1 MTLPSKP
8 EVATA
13 CNCSLCRRIG
23 GPWVYFEFGTV
34 KIEAETKIRAKYLR
48 ALENEEWDL
57 LPGPTY
63 VKSFLRTYAEALG
76 LDARLLLEEYK
87 LRHERL
93 SDIELQP
100 IAPPGRGGVPR
111 RGGRGH
117 GRGGGGIPRAYVV
130 WFLVLAVLA
139 AVYLL
144 GKSSEDNGTS
154 NPPQGSSTPAAP
166 AATNGKKKAKKKAA
180 PRFAR
185 LQIFG
190 TAPVYVCLKA
200 AGGRTLVNGATL
212 TPGARTAAYR
222 SSRFDLTLG
231 NGNARM
237 KVNGKLLDVPDVQS
251 GIGYRITVT
260 GRHSLS
266 PSARPTCA

>member
-1 MTLPSKP
+1 MPAIGATLR
-8 EVATA
+8 EARMRA
-13 CNCSLCRRIG
+13 RIDIS
-23 GPWVYFEFGTV
+23 E
-34 KIEAETKIRAKYLR
+34 IESETKIRAKYLR

-100 IAPPGRGGVPR
+100 IAPPGHRGAPG

-117 GRGGGGIPRAYVV
+117 GRRGGIPRAYLV
-130 WFLVLAVLA
+130 WFLVLGVLA
-139 AVYLL
+139 GVYLL
-144 GKSSEDNGTS
+144 GKSSEDSGKPKS
-154 NPPQGSSTPAAP
+154 KAPAGSSKQAAP
-166 AATNGKKKAKKKAA
+166 AAGSTTKKKAAKAA

-185 LQIFG
+185 LQIIATG
-190 TAPVYVCLKA
+190 SVYVCLKA

-212 TPGARTAAYR
+212 AAGSRTNSYR

-237 KVNGKLLDVPDVQS
+237 KVNGRVLGVPDVQA
-251 GIGYRITVT
+251 GIGYRVT
-260 GRHSLS
+260 LGGRHTLS
-266 PSARPTCA
+266 AAQRPTCP

>member
-1 MTLPSKP
+1 MPAIGATLR
-8 EVATA
+8 EARMRA
-13 CNCSLCRRIG
+13 RIDIS
-23 GPWVYFEFGTV
+23 E
-34 KIEAETKIRAKYLR
+34 IESETKIRAKYLR

-100 IAPPGRGGVPR
+100 IAPPGSRAAGARGG

-117 GRGGGGIPRAYVV
+117 GRGGIPRAYVV

-139 AVYLL
+139 GIYLL
-144 GKSSEDNGTS
+144 GKSGSSDNGTS
-154 NPPQGSSTPAAP
+154 KSNAPQGAS
-166 AATNGKKKAKKKAA
+166 KKAA
-180 PRFAR
+180 PSGTSTTKNAKKNATPKVAR
-185 LQIFG
+185 LQIIA

-200 AGGRTLVNGATL
+200 AGSRTLVNGATL
-212 TPGARTAAYR
+212 GPGSRTRAYR

-237 KVNGKLLDVPDVQS
+237 KVNGRVLAVPDVQT
-251 GIGYRITVT
+251 GIGYRVTVK
-260 GRHSLS
+260 GRRTLS
-266 PSARPTCA
+266 PAARPTCA

>member
-1 MTLPSKP
+1 MPAIGATLR
-8 EVATA
+8 EARMRA
-13 CNCSLCRRIG
+13 RIDIS
-23 GPWVYFEFGTV
+23 E
-34 KIEAETKIRAKYLR
+34 IESATKIRAKYLR

-100 IAPPGRGGVPR
+100 ITPLGQRGGGG
-111 RGGRGH
+111 RGGRGRR
-117 GRGGGGIPRAYVV
+117 GRGGIPRAYVI
-130 WFLVLAVLA
+130 WFLVLAVLGG
-139 AVYLL
+139 VYLL
-144 GKSSEDNGTS
+144 GKSSEDNGTPKPNAPS
-154 NPPQGSSTPAAP
+154 GSSKHAAP
-166 AATNGKKKAKKKAA
+166 KGTTKKKKAGTTPA

-185 LQIFG
+185 LQIIATG
-190 TAPVYVCLKA
+190 PVYVCLKA

-212 TPGARTAAYR
+212 GAGSHTASYR

-231 NGNARM
+231 NGNAQM
-237 KVNGKLLDVPDVQS
+237 KVNGRVLEVPEVKA
-251 GIGYRITVT
+251 GIGYRITVK
-260 GRHSLS
+260 GRRTLASGK
-266 PSARPTCA
+266 RPTCP

>member
-1 MTLPSKP
+1 MPAIGATLR
-8 EVATA
+8 EARMRA
-13 CNCSLCRRIG
+13 RIDIS
-23 GPWVYFEFGTV
+23 E
-34 KIEAETKIRAKYLR
+34 IESATKIRAKYLR

-100 IAPPGRGGVPR
+100 IAPPGSRATGGG
-111 RGGRGH
+111 RGGRG
-117 GRGGGGIPRAYVV
+117 GRGYGRGGIPRAYVV

-139 AVYLL
+139 AIYLL
-144 GKSSEDNGTS
+144 GTSSQDNGTS
-154 NPPQGSSTPAAP
+154 KPNAPQGSSQ
-166 AATNGKKKAKKKAA
+166 KAA
-180 PRFAR
+180 PPGTSTTKTTRKKATPRVAR
-185 LQIFG
+185 LQIIA

-200 AGGRTLVNGATL
+200 AGSRTLVNGATL
-212 TPGARTAAYR
+212 GSGAHTNSFR

-237 KVNGKLLDVPDVQS
+237 RVNGRVLAVPDVQS
-251 GIGYRITVT
+251 GIGYRVT
-260 GRHSLS
+260 PKGRRTLS
-266 PSARPTCA
+266 PSARPTCT

>member
-1 MTLPSKP
+1 MPAIGATLR
-8 EVATA
+8 EARMRA
-13 CNCSLCRRIG
+13 RIDIS
-23 GPWVYFEFGTV
+23 E
-34 KIEAETKIRAKYLR
+34 IESETKIRAKYLR

-63 VKSFLRTYAEALG
+63 VKSFLRTYADALG
-76 LDARLLLEEYK
+76 LDSRLLLEEYK

-100 IAPPGRGGVPR
+100 IAPPGRRGPAGRPHR
-111 RGGRGH
+111 R
-117 GRGGGGIPRAYVV
+117 GGIPRAYVV

-139 AVYLL
+139 AIYAL
-144 GKSSEDNGTS
+144 GKSSSDDGTKTP
-154 NPPQGSSTPAAP
+154 NVPSSKKAAP
-166 AATNGKKKAKKKAA
+166 SGGKAKKHKKAATPPA

-185 LQIFG
+185 LQITG

-200 AGGRTLVNGATL
+200 AGNRTLVNGATL
-212 TPGARTAAYR
+212 GPGAHTKTFR

-237 KVNGKLLDVPDVQS
+237 RVNGKLLTVPDVQS
-251 GIGYRITVT
+251 GIGYRITVK
-260 GRHSLS
+260 GRRTLA
-266 PSARPTCA
+266 PDVRPTCT

>member
-1 MTLPSKP
+1 MR
-8 EVATA
+8 A
-13 CNCSLCRRIG
+13 RIDIS
-23 GPWVYFEFGTV
+23 E
-34 KIEAETKIRAKYLR
+34 IESETKIRAKYLR

-100 IAPPGRGGVPR
+100 IAPPGRGRGPG

-117 GRGGGGIPRAYVV
+117 GRGGIPRAYVV

-139 AVYLL
+139 AIYLL

-154 NPPQGSSTPAAP
+154 KPPQGSSTEAAP
-166 AATNGKKKAKKKAA
+166 ATNGKKKAKKKKAA

-212 TPGARTAAYR
+212 GAGSRTNAYR